1 MNISGKL
8 KKIRKN
14 RGMSQKELGRAIGV
28 SESRIGQFEMG
39 SYANPKLETL
49 QKLSKA
55 LNVSFLSFFDLN
67 IETLGDIK
75 ALLYQL
81 DQQVGIKLIGERE
94 ENGKLKEGTISIAF
108 DNEYI
113 DAFLKEWADKQY
125 EFESADKP
133 TQEKALQGDVFDL
146 GLDYEYETYTQFDS
160 EFMVS
165 KGHVGEHKDFSNK
178 PDENGDT

>member
-1 MNISGKL
+1 MTIGEKI
-8 KKIRKN
+8 KKIRYIRSLTQRELAQKVGVIASQIKN
-14 RGMSQKELGRAIGV
+14 YEIGF
-28 SESRIGQFEMG
+28 RIPKKSSLEKI
-39 SYANPKLETL
+39 AN
-49 QKLSKA
+49 A
-55 LNVSFLSFFDLN
+55 LKVGTTVLTD
-67 IETLGDIK
+67 IDMTTLGDIK
-75 ALLYQL
+75 SILFQL
-81 DQQVGIKLIGERE
+81 DQKVGIQLIGERE

-146 GLDYEYETYTQFDS
+146 GLDYEYETYTQSDS
-160 EFMVS
+160 EIMVS